1 MAKLNQAM
9 QDLLRYNA
17 SILPQKRSSFN
28 KSHSHTTT
36 FDSAYLVPL
45 MWDRV
50 LPGDEKKIRY
60 SGLAR
65 MATPIHPVM
74 DEANLDVWAFFIPDR
89 LWWSHAKEFY
99 GENLDASFNPDGAYE
114 MPSLKPSQ
122 FFVNPSRE
130 ADRHVNGIGSLNDY
144 FGMPIGVADN
154 SITGDGG
161 TFDNSGVR
169 VTAGLHR
176 CYQLIWNEYYRNTS
190 VQPALRL
197 STGDIVTEEE
207 WSVIRDIRKVCKLP
221 DFFTSLLKEP
231 QAGDDVLLPL
241 GDSAP
246 VVTRNKNIETTA
258 LHDGPLRFG
267 NINSQGYLDSLNGTS
282 VLGTSYSGALKA
294 LDVRAFMDKTFDDVV
309 VTIDDGLGFVSNANP
324 SSLSA
329 AMSAGPHAAP
339 MNLWADLTSATSATI
354 NNLRAAI
361 TVQQLLEIDGL
372 SGKRYQNIL
381 QAHFGV
387 FTPDPTLQRPE
398 LLGATRTPIG
408 MRQVL
413 QTSATESDSP
423 QGNTAA
429 FSLTNVANEWIC
441 NKSFTEP
448 GFIMVLGA
456 VRPIHSYSQGIDP
469 LLTKLNRYDHYYPV
483 FDNLGN
489 QPLPTSSIFFTYN
502 PENGAAW
509 NPDLYVNNVLGYQ
522 EAWTEY
528 RIRPNRVS
536 GLMRPDLVG
545 GDQHGSLA
553 TWNYSSNFSSPPVL
567 NSAFVEEDEFLIDR
581 VIAVRNEPQFI
592 LDSYFEYI
600 DVKSMSVHSV
610 PGLLRL

>member
-74 DEANLDVWAFFIPDR
+74 DEAYLDVWAFFIPDR

-114 MPSLKPSQ
+114 MPYLLPSK
-122 FFVNPSRE
+122 FFVDPSRN
-130 ADRHVNGIGSLNDY
+130 ADRRVNGIGSLNDY
-144 FGMPIGVADN
+144 FGFPIGDLPLPDIDVYD
-154 SITGDGG
+154 SGD
-161 TFDNSGVR
+161 FK

-176 CYQLIWNEYYRNTS
+176 CYQLIWNEYYRNSS

-197 STGDIVTEEE
+197 STGDSVTDDE
-207 WSVIRDIRKVCKLP
+207 WSVIREIRKVCKLP

-241 GDSAP
+241 GDYAP
-246 VVTRNKNIETTA
+246 VVTRRVPVDKDLLDGSMYLWNHQGGYNVPGENLNLVVAANGA
-258 LHDGPLRFG
+258 LRSSGVDYHPT
-267 NINSQGYLDSLNGTS
+267 DSLYGYYVPN
-282 VLGTSYSGALKA
+282 
-294 LDVRAFMDKTFDDVV
+294 
-309 VTIDDGLGFVSNANP
+309 
-324 SSLSA
+324 
-329 AMSAGPHAAP
+329 
-339 MNLWADLTSATSATI
+339 NLYADLTNATAATV
-354 NNLRAAI
+354 NNLRAAVTI
-361 TVQQLLEIDGL
+361 QQLLEID
-372 SGKRYQNIL
+372 SMAGKRYQNIL

-387 FTPDPTLQRPE
+387 FTPDATLQRPE

-413 QTSATESDSP
+413 QTSASESDSP

-489 QPLPTSSIFFTYN
+489 QPVPTSAIFFTYN
-502 PENGAAW
+502 PENGATV
-509 NPDLYVNNVLGYQ
+509 NPMNYAKNVFGYQ

-536 GLMRPDLVG
+536 GLMRPDLFG

-553 TWNYSSNFSSPPVL
+553 TWNYSSNFQAPPVL

-581 VIAVRNEPQFI
+581 VIAVQDEPQFI

-600 DVKSMSVHSV
+600 DVKSMGVHSV

>member
-114 MPSLKPSQ
+114 MPSLLPSQ
-122 FFVNPSRE
+122 FFVDPSRG
-130 ADRHVNGIGSLNDY
+130 ADRRVNGIGSLNDY
-144 FGMPIGVADN
+144 FGLPIGDLPMPDVELLDN
-154 SITGDGG
+154 GD
-161 TFDNSGVR
+161 VK

-176 CYQLIWNEYYRNTS
+176 CYQLIWNEYYRNSS

-197 STGDIVTEEE
+197 STGDSVTDDE
-207 WSVIRDIRKVCKLP
+207 WSVIREIRKVCKLP

-241 GDSAP
+241 GDWAP
-246 VVTRNKNIETTA
+246 VVSRDKDIPDDARVSDAMRVGDYYDVDNSIRLPGTHQVFGASVGGYFNGVSSTRFVQDLLGSSSSSQLNYLNSDLSK
-258 LHDGPLRFG
+258 GP
-267 NINSQGYLDSLNGTS
+267 
-282 VLGTSYSGALKA
+282 A
-294 LDVRAFMDKTFDDVV
+294 
-309 VTIDDGLGFVSNANP
+309 
-324 SSLSA
+324 SS
-329 AMSAGPHAAP
+329 P
-339 MNLWADLTSATSATI
+339 MNLWADLSSATSATV
-354 NNLRAAI
+354 NNLRAAVTI
-361 TVQQLLEIDGL
+361 QQLLEID
-372 SGKRYQNIL
+372 SMAGKRYQNIL

-387 FTPDPTLQRPE
+387 FTPDATLQRPE

-413 QTSATESDSP
+413 QTSASEADSP

-489 QPLPTSSIFFTYN
+489 QPVPTSAIYFTYN
-502 PENGAAW
+502 PDNGATEHPMVYA
-509 NPDLYVNNVLGYQ
+509 DNVLGYQ

-553 TWNYSSNFSSPPVL
+553 TWNYSSNFNAPPVL

-581 VIAVRNEPQFI
+581 VIAVQDEPQFI

>member
-1 MAKLNQAM
+1 MAKTNQAM

-17 SILPQKRSSFN
+17 AILPQKRSSFN

-45 MWDRV
+45 MYDRV

-65 MATPIHPVM
+65 MATPKVPVM
-74 DEANLDVWAFFIPDR
+74 DEANLDVWAFFVPDR

-99 GENLDASFNPDGAYE
+99 GENLDASFNPDGEYV

-122 FFVNPSRE
+122 FFTRPEFE
-130 ADRHVNGIGSLNDY
+130 AERSNNGLGSLNDY
-144 FGMPIGVADN
+144 FGMPIGVSGNAT
-154 SITGDGG
+154 SDGG
-161 TFDNSGVR
+161 IFDNSGVR
-169 VTAGLHR
+169 VSAGLHR
-176 CYQLIWNEYYRNTS
+176 SYQLIWNEWFRNSS

-197 STGDIVTEEE
+197 STGDSVTDEE
-207 WSVIRDIRKVCKLP
+207 WEVIREIRKVCKLP
-221 DFFTSLLKEP
+221 DYFTSLLKEP

-241 GDSAP
+241 GDWAP
-246 VVTRNKNIETTA
+246 VVSRTVDIDHRN
-258 LHDGPLRFG
+258 DMYPVRVG
-267 NINSQGYLDSLNGTS
+267 NISGDGDYYIGRSQS
-282 VLGTSYSGALKA
+282 VLGTSYDGKMKRLNEASFETSVAYD
-294 LDVRAFMDKTFDDVV
+294 LDTSVASPLR
-309 VTIDDGLGFVSNANP
+309 
-324 SSLSA
+324 SSLA
-329 AMSAGPHAAP
+329 NAMSAGPHAAFT
-339 MNLWADLTSATSATI
+339 NLWADMTDVTQVTI
-354 NNLRAAI
+354 NNLRAAV
-361 TVQQLLEIDGL
+361 TVQHLLELDAMA
-372 SGKRYQNIL
+372 GKRFQNIL

-387 FTPDPTLQRPE
+387 FTPDATLQRPE

-413 QTSATESDSP
+413 QTSATEDSTP

-441 NKSFTEP
+441 NKAFTEP

-456 VRPIHSYSQGIDP
+456 VRPVHSYSQGIDP
-469 LLTKLNRYDHYYPV
+469 LLTKLNRYDHYWTV

-489 QPLPTSSIFFTYN
+489 QPVPTTSIFFTYN
-502 PENGAAW
+502 PANGAEW
-509 NPDLYVNNVLGYQ
+509 NPELYVNNTLGYQ

-545 GDQHGSLA
+545 GDQHGTLA
-553 TWNYSSNFSSPPVL
+553 YWNFSSNFKRPPVL
-567 NSAFVEEDEFLIDR
+567 NSSFVEEDENIMDR
-581 VIAVRNEPQFI
+581 AIATPNEPQFI
-592 LDSYFEYI
+592 LDSYFDYI
-600 DVKSMSVHSV
+600 DVKNMSVHSI